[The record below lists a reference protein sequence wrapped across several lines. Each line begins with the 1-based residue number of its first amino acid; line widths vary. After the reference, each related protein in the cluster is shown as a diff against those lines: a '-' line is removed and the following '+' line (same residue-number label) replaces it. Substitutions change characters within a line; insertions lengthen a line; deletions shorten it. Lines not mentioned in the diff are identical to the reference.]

1 MTAAPFGAA
10 VFLRSK
16 GMKHYTDILFDLDGT
31 LTDSSGGI
39 TDCFRRAMTAFGYPC
54 PSAEELK
61 GQIIGPPIEASM
73 LHYGVAEETVEAMT
87 KEFRVHYNDHGWCN
101 NRVYDGIPELL
112 KRLYDGGFRLS
123 LATSKPE
130 HFAKRIM
137 EHFDLAQYFYGIHGA
152 LPHKDINAKE
162 AVMANA
168 LADLP
173 ENAVCLMV
181 GDRKHD
187 MEGAAYHGLDAAGV
201 LFGFGSREELAAFS
215 PVFLAETPTELGDWL
230 LEKVECR

>member
-1 MTAAPFGAA
+1 
-10 VFLRSK
+10 
-16 GMKHYTDILFDLDGT
+16 MKHYTDILFDLDGT

-39 TDCFRRAMTAFGYPC
+39 TDCFRRAMEAFGYPC
-54 PSAEELK
+54 PSVEELK
-61 GQIIGPPIEASM
+61 RQIIGPPIEASM

-112 KRLYDGGFRLS
+112 KRLHDGGFRLS

-168 LADLP
+168 LAGLP
-173 ENAVCLMV
+173 EDAVCLMV

-201 LFGFGSREELAAFS
+201 LFGFGSREELEAFS
-215 PVFLAETPTELGDWL
+215 PVFLANTPEALGDFL
-230 LEKVECR
+230 LQDAESR

>member
-1 MTAAPFGAA
+1 
-10 VFLRSK
+10 
-16 GMKHYTDILFDLDGT
+16 MKHYTDILFDLDGT

-39 TDCFRRAMTAFGYPC
+39 TDCFRRALEAFGYPC
-54 PSAEELK
+54 PSVEELK
-61 GQIIGPPIEASM
+61 RQIIGPPIEASM

-112 KRLYDGGFRLS
+112 KRLHDGGFRLS

-168 LADLP
+168 LAGLP
-173 ENAVCLMV
+173 EDAVCLMV

-201 LFGFGSREELAAFS
+201 LFGFGSREELEAFS
-215 PVFLAETPTELGDWL
+215 PVFLAETPAELGDFL
-230 LEKVECR
+230 LQDAESR

>member
-1 MTAAPFGAA
+1 MQ
-10 VFLRSK
+10 
-16 GMKHYTDILFDLDGT
+16 HYTDILFDLDGT

-39 TDCFRRAMTAFGYPC
+39 TDCFRRAMEAFGYPC

-73 LHYGVAEETVEAMT
+73 RHYGVAEDTIEAMT
-87 KEFRVHYNDHGWCN
+87 REFRVHYNEHGWCN
-101 NRVYDGIPELL
+101 NRVYDGIPQML
-112 KRLYDGGFRLS
+112 KRLFDAGFRMS

-137 EHFDLAQYFYGIHGA
+137 EHFDLAQYFYAIHGA
-152 LPHKDINAKE
+152 LPEKDLNAKE

-168 LADLP
+168 LAGLP
-173 ENAVCLMV
+173 KDAVCLMV

-215 PVFLAETPTELGDWL
+215 PVFLAETPAELGDWL
-230 LEKVECR
+230 LGTIERR

>member
-1 MTAAPFGAA
+1 MQ
-10 VFLRSK
+10 
-16 GMKHYTDILFDLDGT
+16 HYTDILFDLDGT

-39 TDCFRRAMTAFGYPC
+39 TDCFRRAMEAFGYSC

-73 LHYGVAEETVEAMT
+73 RHYGVVDDTIEAMT
-87 KEFRVHYNDHGWCN
+87 REFRVHYNDHGWCN

-112 KRLYDGGFRLS
+112 KRLFDAGFRLS

-137 EHFDLAQYFYGIHGA
+137 EHFDLAQYFYAIHGA
-152 LPHKDINAKE
+152 LPDQGINAKE

-168 LADLP
+168 LRGLP
-173 ENAVCLMV
+173 KDAHCLMV

-201 LFGFGSREELAAFS
+201 LFGFGSREELESFS
-215 PVFLAETPTELGDWL
+215 PVFLAETPEALGDWL
-230 LEKVECR
+230 LASKI

>member
-1 MTAAPFGAA
+1 MH
-10 VFLRSK
+10 
-16 GMKHYTDILFDLDGT
+16 HYTDILFDLDGT

-39 TDCFRRAMTAFGYPC
+39 TDCFHRAMEAFGYPC

-73 LHYGVAEETVEAMT
+73 IHYGVPTDAVDAVTR
-87 KEFRVHYNDHGWCN
+87 EFRVHYDQHGWSN
-101 NRVYDGIPELL
+101 NRVYDGIPQLL
-112 KRLYDGGFRLS
+112 QRLHRAGLRMS

-137 EHFDLAQYFYGIHGA
+137 EHFDLAQYFFAIHGA
-152 LPHKDINAKE
+152 RPAEGLNAKE

-168 LADLP
+168 LSRLP
-173 ENAVCLMV
+173 RDAVCLMV

-187 MEGAAYHGLDAAGV
+187 MEGAKHHGMDAAGV
-201 LFGFGSREELAAFS
+201 LFGFGSREELEAYS
-215 PVFLAETPTELGDWL
+215 PVFLARTPAELGVFL
-230 LEKVECR
+230 LGENVD